1 MLWHA
6 CAAPCGIRGF
16 SRPPMSPG
24 SRQKRRRRSSIRWQ
38 EPPDLRRWELP
49 VQQEV
54 RKSTTGQEQLS
65 KLHTEECRKMPHIL
79 RHLLCP
85 GVPNP
90 EPTPVPPDVQKK
102 LDA

>member
-54 RKSTTGQEQLS
+54 RKSTPAETHKCTALGLIYLLS
-65 KLHTEECRKMPHIL
+65 RRADQAALRPSKSTYETQSLEEIRS
-79 RHLLCP
+79 
-85 GVPNP
+85 
-90 EPTPVPPDVQKK
+90 
-102 LDA
+102 